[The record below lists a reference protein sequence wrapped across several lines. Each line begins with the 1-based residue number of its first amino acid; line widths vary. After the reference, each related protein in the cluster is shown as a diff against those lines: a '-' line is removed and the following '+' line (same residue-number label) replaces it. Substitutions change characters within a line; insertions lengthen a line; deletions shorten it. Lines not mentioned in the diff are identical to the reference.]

1 MQVSGDGDE
10 VGQEEA
16 KYGATDRKNKKNVSN
31 QDGGVFTK
39 GANLNQGQNSKGKK
53 SGAAKTTAPFGKF
66 KTFHKSIDKDALAE
80 MTKGFVADFTKKSSS
95 VADN

>member
-1 MQVSGDGDE
+1 MQIEEDVLGSTTSNRHMAEERNQVQVSGDGDE

-39 GANLNQGQNSKGKK
+39 GANLNK
-53 SGAAKTTAPFGKF
+53 S
-66 KTFHKSIDKDALAE
+66 
-80 MTKGFVADFTKKSSS
+80 
-95 VADN
+95 